1 MSARFWQFAAA
12 FFFLS
17 IGIGQIYLS
26 LRLPGGLGLNI
37 EEPGPGLFPAL
48 VGFLMC
54 LAATIYLVQVFKSE
68 AYSKKLRLKIPK
80 DIILFILTIAGF
92 IFLLT
97 RTGFVI
103 AAFILLFSSLSIY
116 GMPKLWRRI
125 VAAAIMTTIAY
136 ILFTL
141 VLRVNLPGST
151 WFN

>member
-1 MSARFWQFAAA
+1 MSARFWQLFAAL
-12 FFFLS
+12 FFLS

-48 VGFLMC
+48 VGLLMC
-54 LAATIYLVQVFKSE
+54 LAATTYLVQVLKLDTD
-68 AYSKKLRLKIPK
+68 SKKIRLKIPK
-80 DIILFILTIAGF
+80 DIILFILTITGF

-97 RTGFVI
+97 RAGFVI
-103 AAFILLFSSLSIY
+103 AAFFLLLSSLSIY
-116 GMPKLWRRI
+116 GMPNRWRRI
-125 VAAAIMTTIAY
+125 SAAAIMTAVAY

-141 VLRVNLPGST
+141 VLRVNLPSST